1 MTDID
6 VVTAGGDRPNHL
18 HQPQQPDQRQRTK
31 QSKRTKQ
38 AKQTKKG
45 AEAPGA
51 QRQRRARMPLLTVL
65 CIVWTVLIVGGA
77 LLAPLLPMPGYEE
90 PIAGS
95 AQAPFTDGGAAIL
108 GTDTIGR
115 SILSR
120 MIYGAQLS
128 LLVAFM
134 GTAIGLVV
142 GALLG
147 MAAAYYKGWSA
158 RVITLLSDSVLAFP
172 GLVLL
177 LATATIIP
185 PSVASLSIILGVLTL
200 PASMRIAY
208 SNTNAHLA
216 RDYVAAARALGMSG
230 GRIIL
235 REILPNILFSLAAF
249 GFIMVG
255 TFMVALAAL
264 DFLGVGMPPPRPS
277 WGGDIASGFA
287 SIRTRSYLVLVPSV
301 FLVATVFSLNQ
312 IGDYL
317 RDKAEGRGGQL

>member
-1 MTDID
+1 MTDIE
-6 VVTAGGDRPNHL
+6 VKAGIAPRLVKAGRKAETRRRGKKIPILTA
-18 HQPQQPDQRQRTK
+18 
-31 QSKRTKQ
+31 
-38 AKQTKKG
+38 
-45 AEAPGA
+45 
-51 QRQRRARMPLLTVL
+51 L
-65 CIVWTVLIVGGA
+65 CAVWAVLIVGGA
-77 LLAPLLPMPGYEE
+77 LLAPLLPMPGYEQA
-90 PIAGS
+90 IAGS
-95 AQAPFTDGGAAIL
+95 AQAPFVDGGAAIL

-134 GTAIGLVV
+134 GTTIGLVI

-158 RVITLLSDSVLAFP
+158 RVINLVSDSILAFP

-185 PSVASLSIILGVLTL
+185 PSVMSLSIILGVLTL

-208 SNTNAHLA
+208 SNTNSHLA
-216 RDYVAAARALGMSG
+216 RDYVSAARALGMSG

-277 WGGDIASGFA
+277 WGGDIATGFA
-287 SIRTRSYLVLVPSV
+287 SIRTRAYLVLVPSI
-301 FLVATVFSLNQ
+301 FLVVTVFSLNQ
-312 IGDYL
+312 IGDHL
-317 RDKAEGRGGQL
+317 RNKAEGRSGQL